1 MQIANLDEN
10 NIFLDCP
17 YTDRDEMFS
26 YVSKTLLKQ
35 DAVTNDYL
43 GKVIAREDNH
53 PTGFQLRTI
62 NVAMPHVDPEF
73 VKKNGL
79 FVVTS
84 RQGIV
89 FKNAETDEPLAVNIV
104 FGLLL
109 KEADTHLT
117 FLMKLASSFQNEALL
132 SQILNSNSTLEV
144 KQLLGKILI

>member
-43 GKVIAREDNH
+43 SKVIAREDNH
-53 PTGFQLRTI
+53 PTGFKLRTI

-117 FLMKLASSFQNEALL
+117 FLMKLASSFQDEPLL
-132 SQILNSNSTLEV
+132 SQILNSKSTLEV